1 MQDPSS
7 QPDTEIYGGKVR
19 FMSKTTKKKIR
30 KGDFG
35 YIKTQQKKRV
45 LLYSPGFIAPLLV
58 FFTGLYINRTRNTV
72 FTVVAVVACLPACK
86 FAVDMIMMFL
96 QKPMSEKD
104 YQEIEKHRHGLTCGY
119 ELVISAYEKQ
129 SFVDSLAVCGNNVVG
144 YTSREKTDTAFVEK
158 HIQDILRQNGFY
170 VTVKIF
176 RRLPD
181 YTGRLESMWEHREA
195 LEKDIK
201 YRPDPAAPDMTRN
214 EKIMSVLYAIS
225 L

>member
-1 MQDPSS
+1 M
-7 QPDTEIYGGKVR
+7 
-19 FMSKTTKKKIR
+19 
-30 KGDFG
+30 
-35 YIKTQQKKRV
+35 
-45 LLYSPGFIAPLLV
+45 

-96 QKPMSEKD
+96 QRPMSEKD
-104 YQEIEKHRHGLTCGY
+104 YREIEKHRHGLVCAY

-144 YTSREKTDTAFVEK
+144 YTSRKKTDTAFVEK

-181 YTGRLESMWEHREA
+181 YTARLESMWEHREA

>member
-1 MQDPSS
+1 M
-7 QPDTEIYGGKVR
+7 
-19 FMSKTTKKKIR
+19 
-30 KGDFG
+30 
-35 YIKTQQKKRV
+35 
-45 LLYSPGFIAPLLV
+45 
-58 FFTGLYINRTRNTV
+58 
-72 FTVVAVVACLPACK
+72 VAVVACLPACK

-96 QKPMSEKD
+96 QKPMAEKD
-104 YQEIEKHRHGLTCGY
+104 YQEIEKHRHGLTCAY

-158 HIQDILRQNGFY
+158 HIQDMLRQNGFY

-181 YTGRLESMWEHREA
+181 YTARLESMWEHREA

-201 YRPDPAAPDMTRN
+201 YRPDPATPDMTRS
-214 EKIMSVLYAIS
+214 EKIMAVLYAIS
-225 L
+225 LRRSYGTDYSKRGRQRTAAG

>member
-1 MQDPSS
+1 
-7 QPDTEIYGGKVR
+7 
-19 FMSKTTKKKIR
+19 MSTATKKKIR

-45 LLYSPGFIAPLLV
+45 LYTVLAFLPPLLI
-58 FFTGLYINRTRNTV
+58 FFAGLYIYQTRDTV
-72 FTVVAVVACLPACK
+72 FTVAAVVACLPACK
-86 FAVDMIMMFL
+86 FAVDMIIIFL
-96 QKPMSEKD
+96 QKPMSEED
-104 YQEIEKHRHGLTCGY
+104 YREIEKHRHGLTCAC

-181 YTGRLESMWEHREA
+181 YTARLESMWEHREA
-195 LEKDIK
+195 LEKDIR
-201 YRPDPAAPDMTRN
+201 YRPDPSAPAMTRN